1 MKELND
7 QELINIEG
15 GNPFVVAGLIIATGT
30 LYLQALEHCYE
41 IGED

>member
-1 MKELND
+1 MKELNN

-15 GNPFVVAGLIIATGT
+15 GNPLAIAGLIIAAGT

-41 IGED
+41 IGKD

>member
-15 GNPFVVAGLIIATGT
+15 GNPFVVAGLIIATI
-30 LYLQALEHCYE
+30 YKH
-41 IGED
+41 

>member
-15 GNPFVVAGLIIATGT
+15 GNPFVILGALVAAGA
-30 LYLQALEHCYE
+30 LYLQALEH
-41 IGED
+41 